1 MPEEGAYAFE
11 ALLRHNRGYTG
22 YTPVIGAPSL
32 LAFAELSPFA
42 EQFQSLGQ
50 NRLGTSKFL
59 AELDQ
64 LPQEEWPGRLRRLLS
79 EQIGLILRRTI
90 DADRLLTEY
99 GLDSLSSQELRARV
113 EAETGIRIT
122 ATDINT
128 TVRGLA
134 DMMAENLAPT
144 GNAPAPA

>member
-1 MPEEGAYAFE
+1 MTLDLVGRLPT
-11 ALLRHNRGYTG
+11 N
-22 YTPVIGAPSL
+22 
-32 LAFAELSPFA
+32 
-42 EQFQSLGQ
+42 LGKS
-50 NRLGTSKFL
+50 RSGTSKFL
-59 AELDQ
+59 AELDK

-99 GLDSLSSQELRARV
+99 GLNSLSSQELRACV

-128 TVRGLA
+128 TVRDLA
-134 DMMAENLAPT
+134 ELLYEKLLPA
-144 GNAPAPA
+144 GSAPAPSGTSD